1 MAFCAAEAQPAFTQ
15 RGDVGARDGYIRRD
29 FGQHQIE
36 DRRARVHDAARQDR
50 RAVGDDICTSRL
62 DAARENLAAV
72 IGALEHAMHMI
83 AARAMTRRENK
94 AGDRLE
100 NKCAAFR

>member
-1 MAFCAAEAQPAFTQ
+1 MAFWAAEAQPAFTQ

-62 DAARENLAAV
+62 DAVRENLAAV

-83 AARAMTRRENK
+83 TAEGHDETRK
-94 AGDRLE
+94 
-100 NKCAAFR
+100 